1 MFLNRKAFLL
11 GVEPERIRKQSSH
24 GCLQILA
31 FLDSM
36 GLVLH
41 DLGTKCS
48 LVIILNTKKVTT
60 QQYNTN
66 YTRTLRN
73 RASFD
78 RPLRSWSS
86 NICGKVLVFRSIQKS
101 PRPSL
106 PFLHLL
112 NRFLFSPP
120 VFIPLPSS
128 AGALRSSD
136 WAPRRP
142 SDSAESSKV
151 PWP

>member
-66 YTRTLRN
+66 YTRTLRE
-73 RASFD
+73 ASTNS
-78 RPLRSWSS
+78 LLS
-86 NICGKVLVFRSIQKS
+86 KVTTRDLLNFRSEIS
-101 PRPSL
+101 
-106 PFLHLL
+106 
-112 NRFLFSPP
+112 
-120 VFIPLPSS
+120 
-128 AGALRSSD
+128 
-136 WAPRRP
+136 
-142 SDSAESSKV
+142 
-151 PWP
+151 